1 MFAVPPANLSAIS
14 PDIAIPPRVLSGH
27 NTFSIPSLKI
37 RGMQK
42 VAIYI
47 VYAIL
52 LHPFGAYK
60 ILAVPF
66 FSAGAGILW
75 QLLSRISRTGCLV
88 IEILCHEG
96 IVVLLTSSPPAGV
109 CFRLPHLHTFFIP
122 IQPVCS
128 LFQVVF
134 IYVGQNCARCG
145 ILKLASLNEEK
156 RRHIIAVI
164 QDRQT

>member
-1 MFAVPPANLSAIS
+1 M
-14 PDIAIPPRVLSGH
+14 
-27 NTFSIPSLKI
+27 KE
-37 RGMQK
+37 
-42 VAIYI
+42 
-47 VYAIL
+47 L
-52 LHPFGAYK
+52 LFFL
-60 ILAVPF
+60 LAVP
-66 FSAGAGILW
+66 
-75 QLLSRISRTGCLV
+75 QL
-88 IEILCHEG
+88 EY
-96 IVVLLTSSPPAGV
+96 A
-109 CFRLPHLHTFFIP
+109 FRLPHLHTFFIP

>member
-109 CFRLPHLHTFFIP
+109 CFPSPPSPHLFYTNTAR
-122 IQPVCS
+122 
-128 LFQVVF
+128 LFPLSGRF
-134 IYVGQNCARCG
+134 HICRPE
-145 ILKLASLNEEK
+145 L
-156 RRHIIAVI
+156 RTMRHP
-164 QDRQT
+164 